1 MEIAYAV
8 VICII
13 PLFLS
18 IRCIYLAR
26 KNPKVSDFMQSIITA
41 ILCGIIIV
49 SISVAIHHFITE
61 GISEKSNMSM
71 GVLTTVQGIISGVV
85 FMVTRL
91 INRV

>member
-13 PLFLS
+13 PLYLS

-26 KNPKVSDFMQSIITA
+26 KSPRVSDFMKSIITA
-41 ILCGIIIV
+41 ILMGIILV
-49 SISVAIHHFITE
+49 SISVTVHHFMTE
-61 GISEKSNMSM
+61 GISEATNMSM

-91 INRV
+91 MSKA